1 MREFEAIF
9 KGDKIIVQANSLWN
23 AKQEAI
29 KLFRISKK
37 QESLLAIQ
45 LKDSTDFIYN

>member
-1 MREFEAIF
+1 MRKFEVFF
-9 KGDKIIVQANSLWN
+9 KGNKIIVQANSLWS